1 MKLGFFTLIL
11 FWCAAAFAE
20 SRTAALTSLHV
31 FPPNV
36 NLTTK
41 EDQQSLVVQAV
52 YADGVTRDVTTEASF
67 IFTSEVVLARLHE
80 NVVMPVADGTTELR
94 ISYGGQT
101 ASVPVKIEQSTTER
115 PISFTLD
122 VIPAL
127 TKGGCNSGGCHG
139 SSSGK
144 DGFHLSLFG
153 FDPEGD
159 HYRLT
164 KENIGRRINLA
175 LPEESLLLEKATGKV
190 PHTGGQL
197 FTAES
202 KLHETFVRWLKAG
215 APKDPPNTPKPV
227 ALEILPRQAVLE
239 GSNATQRL
247 TVRATYS
254 DGTDRDVTSLAA
266 FFTNNES
273 TARVSPEGIVTS
285 GQRGEAFVMARLD
298 VFTVGAQILVIP
310 RDLDYT
316 FPEIPEH
323 NYIDTLVHD
332 KLKKL
337 RIVPSELSSDA
348 TFLRRVYIDITG
360 TLPTP
365 DEMRNFVAD
374 TSPSKRERVISEL
387 LDRPEFV
394 DLWVM
399 KWAELLQIR
408 SGPNFSYKNALSYY
422 NWLREQVVS
431 NVPVDQMVKSLLTAT
446 DGSFGNPPSNY
457 YKLETDPLKISENVA
472 QVFMGIQ
479 VQCAQ
484 CHNHP
489 FDRWTMNDYYGFA
502 SFFSQIGRKTGEDPR
517 ETIIFNRGSGEV
529 QHPVTKQNVKP
540 KFLGGD
546 EPDVTGKDRRE
557 ALAGWLASREN
568 PYFARNLANI
578 VWAHF
583 MGRGIVE
590 PVDDVRVSNPP
601 SNPELLDALTARFIE
616 SNYDFKQLVR
626 DICSSRTYQLSTR
639 ANESNA
645 TDESNFSKAAIRR
658 MRAEVLHDTISQV
671 TETEDK
677 FQGLPRGARSVQIA
691 DGNVTTYFLTTFGR
705 AKRETVC
712 SCEVSMEPNL
722 SQALH
727 LLNGDTVNRKVTSG
741 GVVTRLL
748 KENKARSEI
757 IEELYLRSFG
767 RPPEPGELEKLE
779 GFFQEGRKPD
789 QVLTDLFWALLNSKE
804 FIFNR

>member
-1 MKLGFFTLIL
+1 MKVGCFTLML
-11 FWCAAAFAE
+11 FWSAAAFAE
-20 SRTAALTSLHV
+20 PRTAALTSLNV

-41 EDQQSLVVQAV
+41 ADQQSIVVQAV
-52 YADGVTRDVTTEASF
+52 YADGITRDVTAEASYMF
-67 IFTSEVVLARLHE
+67 AGEVVLARLHGH
-80 NVVMPVADGTTELR
+80 VISPVADGTTELR
-94 ISYGGQT
+94 ISFGGQA
-101 ASVPVKIEQSTTER
+101 ASVPVKVEQSTTER

-122 VIPAL
+122 VVPAL
-127 TKGGCNSGGCHG
+127 TKAGCNSGGCHG
-139 SSSGK
+139 SASGK
-144 DGFHLSLFG
+144 DGFNLSLFG

-197 FTAES
+197 FTPES
-202 KLHETFVRWLKAG
+202 HLYDTFVRWLKAG
-215 APKDPPNTPKPV
+215 APKDLPNTPKPV
-227 ALEILPRQAVLE
+227 GLEILPRQAVLE

-273 TARVSPEGIVTS
+273 TANVSPEGIVTS

-310 RDLDYT
+310 KDLDYT
-316 FPEIPEH
+316 FPEIAGH

-337 RIVPSELSSDA
+337 RMVPSELSSDA
-348 TFLRRVYIDITG
+348 TFLRRVYIDING
-360 TLPTP
+360 ALPTP
-365 DEMRNFVAD
+365 EEVRKFVAD
-374 TSPSKRERVISEL
+374 TSESKRERVISEL

-408 SGPNFSYKNALSYY
+408 SAPNFSYKNALAYY

-431 NVPVDQMVKSLLTAT
+431 NVPVDRMVKSLLTAT

-457 YKLETDPLKISENVA
+457 YKLATDPLKISENVA

-479 VQCAQ
+479 MQCAQ

-502 SFFSQIGRKTGEDPR
+502 SFFSQIGRKAGEDPR
-517 ETIIFNRGSGEV
+517 ETIIFNRATGEV
-529 QHPVTKQNVKP
+529 AHPVTKQNMKP
-540 KFLGGD
+540 KFLGGA
-546 EPDVTGKDRRE
+546 EPDVAGKDRRE
-557 ALAGWLASREN
+557 VLADWLASAEN

-639 ANESNA
+639 ANDTNA

-658 MRAEVLHDTISQV
+658 KRAEVLHDTISQV

-741 GVVTRLL
+741 GVVARLL
-748 KENKARSEI
+748 KENKTRHEV
-757 IEELYLRSFG
+757 IEELYLRSFA
-767 RPPEPGELEKLE
+767 RPPEEGELERLE
-779 GFFQEGRKPD
+779 KFFEEGKKPD

-804 FIFNR
+804 FIFNH